1 MLMNP
6 LENMARLEYVRRD
19 WTGSRAHW
27 QALLEHAQATG
38 YSDAQVVA
46 ICGIGLTHIEE
57 GGIDV
62 ARAQEMRAQ
71 EILIDQKVWSD
82 GRTEY
87 NILAARIAAA
97 LGEKAGALHFL
108 ETAEEALASRDRF
121 LWASICLLKGEI
133 IGQSDPRRGAEIICE
148 ARAAFEA
155 FGAEEMVRRATASL
169 TSLEE
174 S

>member
-1 MLMNP
+1 M
-6 LENMARLEYVRRD
+6 
-19 WTGSRAHW
+19 
-27 QALLEHAQATG
+27 
-38 YSDAQVVA
+38 
-46 ICGIGLTHIEE
+46 
-57 GGIDV
+57 
-62 ARAQEMRAQ
+62 
-71 EILIDQKVWSD
+71 
-82 GRTEY
+82 
-87 NILAARIAAA
+87 LAALFAAA
-97 LGEKAGALHFL
+97 LGEPAGAIHFL

-169 TSLEE
+169 KSLEE